1 MNEEQAKA
9 TLEIA
14 IKQLKQAIKNFDK
27 FEEYAWNNHLDKYS
41 NQSENISLDIA
52 KLCDDAVIM
61 KAMFNV
67 VEVK

>member
-1 MNEEQAKA
+1 MNQEQAKA

-41 NQSENISLDIA
+41 EQSENISLEIA